1 MITTSSGGLSSGGS
15 DGEEMVCSHGIFPS
29 SFYFIILG
37 LDWRRELAE
46 CQKINQELMA
56 EIKKGIYQAE
66 GKNYLEEGDS
76 LDSPLILSSLD
87 GQAVYLDI
95 NRVWFLMFISTSC
108 PACLETA
115 QDVYRELAGYQEKGL
130 EIISLSRDIVED
142 LNELVKS
149 KYWPI
154 PEVRDASS
162 QAYRLFRVGAE
173 PYLC

>member
-29 SFYFIILG
+29 SFYFIILW
-37 LDWRRELAE
+37 LDWKRELAE
-46 CQKINQELMA
+46 FQKINQELMA

-66 GKNYLEEGDS
+66 EKNYLEEGDS
-76 LDSPLILSSLD
+76 LASPLILSSLD

-95 NRVWFLMFISTSC
+95 NRVWFLMFISTAC

-130 EIISLSRDIVED
+130 EIISLRRDIVED

-154 PEVRDASS
+154 PVVRDASS